1 VAIGLRGPNHPDS
14 SLTLAL
20 QTAGEDEEGAE
31 VPVVQ
36 AGLAVGDVI
45 GEGGT
50 ARVRSALQLSL
61 GREVAL
67 KELLPEMTARGA
79 RGMLLREARVTGL
92 LEHPNIVPVHDVVYD
107 NVGEPRI
114 VLRRISGHTWTALL
128 EDATLARHV
137 AGDGDLLEWH
147 LPVLM
152 HVCNAV
158 HFAHSR
164 GVVHRDLKPD
174 NVMIGGFGEVYLMDW
189 GLAVTVDEGA
199 IPGVPSA
206 ASQAA
211 RLAGTPAFMAPE
223 MLGQGG
229 ALSERTDVF
238 LLGALLYVL
247 LAGRPPYEGDVD
259 SAMFAAIR
267 EGTPPAPRGSTLVDG
282 GEPPG
287 ELLRACQQ
295 AMQRDPGLRFA
306 SADALRLAIE
316 RYLRHRGAEVLI
328 QQGRAELEQLRAL
341 LAGTADRSVL
351 YTLHAKCAFAF
362 EQALRIDAES
372 ADARRAA
379 RATAEVMA
387 EYEIGR
393 DDPDAAAVLLAPL
406 DPPSGAL
413 LARVHAL
420 KAAHD
425 TARAR
430 DEQLRRD
437 RDPNVGRRTRLG
449 LLLFFGLTWAVL
461 PLVGDPVERA
471 LFGGADYR
479 LQLGLDGFFCVTYG
493 VAVVALRRRLLA
505 TDTNRWLAGS
515 VAIVLGCQLALDLGA
530 WGMGLR
536 PRDGHTLHLFLW
548 FVGASF
554 TAMVVEERLAVA
566 ALGYLL
572 AWAASVMRP
581 DQLYPLITM
590 SCVLLVAVCVWAWGR
605 PRDPR

>member
-1 VAIGLRGPNHPDS
+1 MAIGLRGPNQPGS

-20 QTAGEDEEGAE
+20 QTIGEDDDAAD
-31 VPVVQ
+31 VPAAQ
-36 AGLAVGDVI
+36 GGLTIGEVI

-50 ARVRSALQLSL
+50 ARVFAARQLSL

-79 RGMLLREARVTGL
+79 RGLLLREARVTGL

-107 NVGEPRI
+107 GDGEPRI
-114 VLRRISGHTWTALL
+114 VLRRISGHTWSALL
-128 EDATLARHV
+128 EDDALARQV
-137 AGDGDLLEWH
+137 AGDADLLEWH
-147 LPVLM
+147 LRVLIQ
-152 HVCNAV
+152 VCNAV

-174 NVMIGGFGEVYLMDW
+174 NVMIGGFGEVYVVDW
-189 GLAVTVDEGA
+189 GLAVTVHEGA

-206 ASQAA
+206 ASQAG

-223 MLGQGG
+223 MLGQG
-229 ALSERTDVF
+229 ALSDRTDVF
-238 LLGALLYVL
+238 LLGALLYAL

-259 SAMFAAIR
+259 STMFTAIR
-267 EGTPPAPRGSTLVDG
+267 EGAPPAPRGSPLVGG

-287 ELLRACQQ
+287 ELQRACQR
-295 AMQRDPGLRFA
+295 AMQRDPGDRFA
-306 SADALRLAIE
+306 SAEALRLAIE
-316 RYLRHRGAEVLI
+316 RYLRHRGAEVLVRE
-328 QQGRAELEQLRAL
+328 GRVSLGKLREG
-341 LAGTADRSVL
+341 LAAPAADRSDL
-351 YTLHAKCAFAF
+351 YTLHAECAFAF
-362 EQALRIDAES
+362 EQALRIDPES

-379 RATAEVMA
+379 RATAEAMA
-387 EYEIGR
+387 AFELGR
-393 DDPDAAAVLLAPL
+393 GDPDAAAVLLAPL

-413 LARVHAL
+413 VAQVRAMQ
-420 KAAHD
+420 AAHVA
-425 TARAR
+425 ARAR

-449 LLLFFGLTWAVL
+449 LLLLFGLTWAVL
-461 PLVGDPVERA
+461 PLFGDPVERA

-479 LQLGLDGFFCVTYG
+479 LQLALDVFFCVTYG
-493 VAVVALRRRLLA
+493 VAVAGLRGRLLA

-554 TAMVVEERLAVA
+554 TAMVVERRLAVA

-581 DQLYPLITM
+581 DQLYALITM
-590 SCVLLVAVCVWAWGR
+590 SSLLLVAVCVWAWGR
-605 PRDPR
+605 PSAPR